1 MIFQYFNIQYS
12 IFNTSNIQYS
22 VFNISKVGAPP
33 GLIFPRILLG
43 TTNALILVTA
53 FVINPPARLDIAS
66 WS

>member
-1 MIFQYFNIQYS
+1 MIFQYS
-12 IFNTSNIQYS
+12 IFNASNIQYYKYS
-22 VFNISKVGAPP
+22 IFNISKVGAPP

-66 WS
+66 